1 MTVEQI
7 TRTDPKASVFSLAG
21 TPVLSAGRFDEVLA
35 RTNEFVAR
43 VKVYAEG
50 GENATHT
57 HLTEDHLFL
66 VLAGEATFSLGRNDE
81 EQVVVGPNHGV
92 MLPRGSFYHF
102 LSSGDE
108 NLVMVRVGAGDA
120 TDLGRTGPDGVPM
133 PGHDPRN
140 KHVDGVPVPGR
151 FFMDR

>member
-1 MTVEQI
+1 MTVEPM
-7 TRTDPKASVFSLAG
+7 TRTEPKASVFSLAG
-21 TPVLSAGRFDEVLA
+21 TPVLSAGRYDEVLA
-35 RTNEFVAR
+35 STDEFVAR

-57 HLTEDHLFL
+57 HLTEDHLFF

-81 EQVVVGPNHGV
+81 EQVVVGPNQGV
-92 MLPRGSFYHF
+92 MVPRGSFYHF
-102 LSSGDE
+102 LSSGEE
-108 NLVMVRVGAGDA
+108 NLVMVRVGSGDK
-120 TDLGRTGPDGVPM
+120 DDRGRTGPDGVPM

-151 FFMDR
+151 FFEAR